1 MFGLTVPRTAGWWGD
16 RIVTPHPHDGIM
28 HTYAV
33 KRHLDDVESYLRKA
47 KRACDRG
54 SELER
59 YIKRALSALDD
70 AQRLLR

>member
-1 MFGLTVPRTAGWWGD
+1 MD
-16 RIVTPHPHDGIM
+16 
-28 HTYAV
+28 TYAV
-33 KRHLDDVESYLRKA
+33 KRHLDDVETYLRKA
-47 KRACDRG
+47 KRTSERG